1 MPYLNFCPQGKVT
14 KFGNLNSLATI
25 NVFLIPVENL
35 EIVLNAPKC
44 LVLILKK
51 RKYQQ
56 FRERGRER
64 ERERE
69 RES

>member
-35 EIVLNAPKC
+35 EIVLNAPKY

-51 RKYQQ
+51 
-56 FRERGRER
+56 ENINNLGRGGER
-64 ERERE
+64 ERELE
-69 RES
+69 KIW